1 MFAAQAPHTPG
12 AMRCRTWSTT
22 SRQRSR
28 WFSRRT
34 TSRRHAVSE
43 PQNSRNALQPSET
56 CCNGVAAP
64 SQSTVLLCC
73 YGRAALRWSKQTN
86 QQWTESTESATAAV
100 IPVRC
105 GIPRRFGAT
114 GRGHVAWRSDECC
127 VSRSRSYCT
136 LHAAVSCVI
145 GRMDRGEWQSI
156 MLLFDRNANMR
167 NVALSFKDSM
177 VPLPVHSHSRPPI
190 PLLPLHSLPC
200 SRLKT
205 IKRQHARHENVG
217 MSRTS

>member
-105 GIPRRFGAT
+105 WIPRRFGAT

-145 GRMDRGEWQSI
+145 ARMDRGE
-156 MLLFDRNANMR
+156 MAVDH
-167 NVALSFKDSM
+167 VAVRPQRQHAQRRPFLQGLDGTPPRPFPFPST
-177 VPLPVHSHSRPPI
+177 HSPAPAPFP
-190 PLLPLHSLPC
+190 PLLPP
-200 SRLKT
+200 
-205 IKRQHARHENVG
+205 
-217 MSRTS
+217 